1 LQWVAVEP
9 VVEVVQTHQV
19 ATTVRARQHI
29 QEETVVTQDHVDLQ
43 VQVAAV
49 EEPL

>member
-1 LQWVAVEP
+1 MVAA
-9 VVEVVQTHQV
+9 VQVHQV
-19 ATTVRARQHI
+19 ATTARARQHI